1 MRLSP
6 FSGHTIH
13 RLHSSRVP
21 FGRLHGQRPRQSG
34 FSNRSD
40 LAEMALNLSML
51 VSVQQPER
59 SSDSRGSKAISRTQ
73 SYASPEYWHGRGDGV
88 TIEYSSASVIN
99 ALRDMATSSR
109 REAHRLGDRFGGGD
123 NNHFFFGSMSARG
136 SDTSHCRIGK
146 WPARSRHTP
155 ATIWLR
161 IKGLSGGS
169 LIAFLAMSPLV
180 AMDATQLQAE
190 FTLLCLLEELE
201 FRRQRVNNGGVSC
214 DLSSQDGFI

>member
-123 NNHFFFGSMSARG
+123 NNHFFFRFNVGQGLRHITLSDREVASKISA
-136 SDTSHCRIGK
+136 
-146 WPARSRHTP
+146 HTRNYL
-155 ATIWLR
+155 AEDQRAIR
-161 IKGLSGGS
+161 RFVDSFSGNVSAGGDGRNS
-169 LIAFLAMSPLV
+169 TTGRVHFAVPFGRTGISS
-180 AMDATQLQAE
+180 AE
-190 FTLLCLLEELE
+190 
-201 FRRQRVNNGGVSC
+201 S
-214 DLSSQDGFI
+214 